1 MAVYDK
7 NGKVIKSAVNYGWE
21 VDSADVPKA
30 LDMWVEYV
38 GEDNALEDIA
48 RAMDDDTLIE
58 NVEWIAQQW
67 GIGEEVEEERSAW
80 DKYEKAR
87 ELMGVHEL
95 FTNLT
100 QAAGYDELAED
111 FAYIFRMNDFRQWDD
126 MEVYSSRKPIKSSF
140 NYYDGFESDVS
151 FYAEQCDD
159 DDIVEYV
166 AGKIEDDGHPTESPE
181 EFDSLMRAVHEELK
195 NQGYFKQPWQVNN
208 SKKNI
213 KSSKEEQGE
222 VIDMTTREWPAGE
235 RGEHNERTREME
247 STLFN
252 FFSANH
258 DQMHPHYA
266 NVEDINIVEG
276 SNGLLKV
283 EILINGDWKHDHL
296 CADHW
301 MSEEFGFD
309 LIDSKVVGDSDSD
322 DYEAYH
328 VYLENPGLKRFNE
341 FRKGIKSSKEE
352 KVNPNDPHMKFKTL
366 DPEHKMDLREDIE
379 DELEALLKK
388 LHVKFD
394 LETWNET
401 VDYILSFF
409 EEDNFYNPKN
419 AKQAVH
425 EWYLDTKDEFP
436 DMFDSKKTK
445 IASSAYREFIH
456 NKMSIK
462 STHNLIK
469 SSVEEEDP
477 VEVLL
482 KDAAQQLG
490 ATYKEGWWGK
500 GIQEGD
506 GRWNGSKWAV
516 VVDDNPLNGYP
527 EIQFVAAKGDSSE
540 SLGGVTPM
548 NAKAGPSEPF
558 PKNVVA
564 WIQDKINE
572 SNADRGSFE
581 DEVKRFQSVDAKEID
596 YVESN
601 PSARTVYVKLNID
614 NADKATD
621 LAEWINGQVGNEDG
635 HFQVYDYWETAED
648 SYEDLDPEIRD
659 QQVIIFYLG

>member
-21 VDSADVPKA
+21 VTSSDVPKA

-38 GEDNALEDIA
+38 GEDNALEDVA

-58 NVEWIAQQW
+58 NIEWVAQQW

-80 DKYEKAR
+80 DKYEKAK

-111 FAYIFRMNDFRQWDD
+111 LAYIFRMNDFRQWDD
-126 MEVYSSRKPIKSSF
+126 MEVYSSRKPIKSSKSWKADRMIQEMYDQHYITEEGY
-140 NYYDGFESDVS
+140 NAALQKQYSDDEINTLERYYVD
-151 FYAEQCDD
+151 YRNPNINW
-159 DDIVEYV
+159 DDIRNIIKGTMSIIQSSRKPIKSSANNLDDLSGEIYHWVV
-166 AGKIEDDGHPTESPE
+166 NAGALDELSEDERNDYMACAEHIADKIRHPE
-181 EFDSLMRAVHEELK
+181 EFGYSDETPEAAMRFTKAIADKLK
-195 NQGYFKQPWQVNN
+195 GDRNLR
-208 SKKNI
+208 
-213 KSSKEEQGE
+213 KEIGFDKTPQ
-222 VIDMTTREWPAGE
+222 D
-235 RGEHNERTREME
+235 ERTPDEKW
-247 STLFN
+247 
-252 FFSANH
+252 
-258 DQMHPHYA
+258 
-266 NVEDINIVEG
+266 EDYVY
-276 SNGLLKV
+276 
-283 EILINGDWKHDHL
+283 
-296 CADHW
+296 
-301 MSEEFGFD
+301 
-309 LIDSKVVGDSDSD
+309 SKD
-322 DYEAYH
+322 E
-328 VYLENPGLKRFNE
+328 
-341 FRKGIKSSKEE
+341 IKSSKEE
-352 KVNPNDPHMKFKTL
+352 KADPNDPHMKFKTL
-366 DPEHKMDLREDIE
+366 DPEYKMNLREDIE

-388 LHVKFD
+388 LNVKFD

-477 VEVLL
+477 VEVVL
-482 KDAAQQLG
+482 KDAAEHLG

-500 GIQEGD
+500 GIQEGN

-516 VVDDNPLNGYP
+516 VVDKNGYNDWP
-527 EIQFVAAKGDSSE
+527 QIHFIAAKGDSTEMS
-540 SLGGVTPM
+540 GGVTPM
-548 NAKAGPSEPF
+548 NATAAQGEDMPA
-558 PKNVVA
+558 NVID
-564 WIQDKINE
+564 WIKDKIDE
-572 SNADRGSFE
+572 SNAGRASFDELVNKFKSFE
-581 DEVKRFQSVDAKEID
+581 DDKILWT
-596 YVESN
+596 ESN
-601 PSARTVYVKLNID
+601 PSARTVHFALDTEDEDVAN
-614 NADKATD
+614 D
-621 LAEWINGQVGNEDG
+621 LAEQIKNQVGCDNCSYQIYDFYETSEDK
-635 HFQVYDYWETAED
+635 
-648 SYEDLDPEIRD
+648 YEDIDPDTRD
-659 QQVIIFYLG
+659 KKEIIFYL

>member
-7 NGKVIKSAVNYGWE
+7 NGKLIKSAVNYGWE
-21 VDSADVPKA
+21 VDSSDVPKA

-48 RAMDDDTLIE
+48 RAMDDDTLKE

-80 DKYEKAR
+80 DKYEKAKG
-87 ELMGVHEL
+87 LMGVHEL

-100 QAAGYDELAED
+100 QSAGYDELAED
-111 FAYIFRMNDFRQWDD
+111 LAYIFRMNDFRQWDD
-126 MEVYSSRKPIKSSF
+126 MEVYSSRKSIKSSF
-140 NYYDGFESDVS
+140 NYYDGFEDDVAFHADKYS
-151 FYAEQCDD
+151 DD
-159 DDIVEYV
+159 DDIVELV
-166 AGKIEDDGHPTESPE
+166 AGAIEEDGHPTESPE
-181 EFDSLMRAVHEELK
+181 EFDSLMRAVQEELK
-195 NQGYFKQPWQVNN
+195 RQGYFKQPWQVNS
-208 SKKNI
+208 SKKT
-213 KSSKEEQGE
+213 
-222 VIDMTTREWPAGE
+222 V
-235 RGEHNERTREME
+235 
-247 STLFN
+247 
-252 FFSANH
+252 
-258 DQMHPHYA
+258 
-266 NVEDINIVEG
+266 
-276 SNGLLKV
+276 
-283 EILINGDWKHDHL
+283 
-296 CADHW
+296 
-301 MSEEFGFD
+301 
-309 LIDSKVVGDSDSD
+309 
-322 DYEAYH
+322 
-328 VYLENPGLKRFNE
+328 
-341 FRKGIKSSKEE
+341 KSSKEE

-409 EEDNFYNPKN
+409 EEDNFYNPKD

-456 NKMSIK
+456 SKMSIK

-482 KDAAQQLG
+482 KDAAKQLG

-516 VVDDNPLNGYP
+516 VVDNDPLSGFP

-572 SNADRGSFE
+572 SNADKGSFE
-581 DEVKRFQSVDAKEID
+581 DMVEKFKNVQDNDIL
-596 YVESN
+596 YVESK
-601 PSARTVYVKLNID
+601 PSTRTVFVTLD
-614 NADKATD
+614 TEDEDRARD
-621 LAEWINGQVGNEDG
+621 LAEQINSQVGCDCHYEIYDFYEMSEDK
-635 HFQVYDYWETAED
+635 YDD
-648 SYEDLDPEIRD
+648 IDPETRD
-659 QQVIIFYLG
+659 KKQIVFYLG